1 MFYSRT
7 STISILLASL
17 LGLSACNMSPMASNV
32 SSLSARLAGANEVP
46 AINSD
51 ATGTMTAN
59 LDKQTRMLTWT
70 VNYTSLSGPA
80 TAGHFHGPAAMGQNA
95 GVALPFAGSLA
106 SPIRGSATLTDAQVT
121 DLVNGRWYVNLHT
134 AANPGGE
141 IRGQV
146 SLYP

>member
-1 MFYSRT
+1 MHYRQPLAS
-7 STISILLASL
+7 SIFLASL
-17 LGLSACNMSPMASNV
+17 LGLTACNMTPMASNV
-32 SSLSARLAGANEVP
+32 SSLSARLSGANEVP
-46 AINSD
+46 ATSST
-51 ATGTMTAN
+51 ASGTLSAN

-80 TAGHFHGPAAMGQNA
+80 TGGHFHGPATTGQNA

-121 DLVNGRWYVNLHT
+121 ELVNGRWYVNLHT

>member
-70 VNYTSLSGPA
+70 INYTSLSGPA

>member
-134 AANPGGE
+134 ATNPGGE